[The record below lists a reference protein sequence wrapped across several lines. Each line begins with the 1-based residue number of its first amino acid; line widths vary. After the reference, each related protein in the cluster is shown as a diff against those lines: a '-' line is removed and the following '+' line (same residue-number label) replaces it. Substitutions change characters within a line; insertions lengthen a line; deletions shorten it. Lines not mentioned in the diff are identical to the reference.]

1 MDGAQI
7 FLPEQNEF
15 MSEMTS
21 FSDALV
27 KLVEQTAPSI
37 VAVKAGA
44 YRTASGVVIDAEH
57 IAVPEHALKRRD
69 SIPFVTQA
77 GQEAMAKVLGRDPS
91 VDLAILH
98 MEGLSVPSLKTA
110 EPASLKAGMLAAV
123 VGMTQDAGASVSLG
137 ILGAVGPQRRTWR
150 SGVLDQFIRLD
161 VNLYPSQNGA
171 AVVNSEGHL
180 IGMATPVL
188 SRHSTITLPV
198 TTIRRVIAELQK
210 EGRIRLGY
218 LGVGVQPVAI
228 PEHLRAKTPGTP
240 EFGLILLSVVSGAAA
255 DQAGLQVGD
264 ILLSINGQS
273 LEDVEQLQAQLRGEH
288 IGKPS
293 ELVILRGGEPRTL
306 SAVIQEA
313 ERK

>member
-1 MDGAQI
+1 
-7 FLPEQNEF
+7 
-15 MSEMTS
+15 MTS

-27 KLVEQTAPSI
+27 KLVERTAPSV

-57 IAVPEHALKRRD
+57 VAVPDHALKRRD

-77 GQEAMAKVLGRDPS
+77 GDEAVAKVLGRDPS
-91 VDLAILH
+91 VDLAILRV
-98 MEGLSVPSLKTA
+98 EGLTAPRLLIA
-110 EPASLKAGMLAAV
+110 EPASLKAGALAAV

-171 AVVNSEGHL
+171 AVVNSEGEL
-180 IGMATPVL
+180 IGIATPVL
-188 SRHSTITLPV
+188 SRHSTITIPV
-198 TTIRRVIAELQK
+198 TTIHRVISELQK
-210 EGRIRLGY
+210 EGRIRFGY
-218 LGVGVQPVAI
+218 LGVGVQAVAI
-228 PEHLRAKTPGTP
+228 PEHLRAKTPGSP

-255 DQAGLQVGD
+255 DEAGLQVGD

-288 IGKPS
+288 IGQPS
-293 ELVILRGGEPRTL
+293 ELIILRGGEPRKL
-306 SAVIQEA
+306 QAVIQEA
-313 ERK
+313 ERKQG